1 MSATTP
7 APGGL
12 RVGFAAG
19 VTPDKWARRWAAR
32 RPRSPLDLVPLAGRD
47 GIAMLRSRD
56 LAMCFVRLPVDTTD
70 LHLIPL
76 YDEQPVVVASVD
88 HPVAAY
94 DEIDV
99 SDLTEIDV
107 ADLTDELADEQ
118 PQVSET
124 DLRGAVGAV
133 AAGTGILVLPLSL
146 ARLHHRRDVV
156 HVPVTG
162 VPVTTVGLA
171 WLRDAGDER
180 VETFVGVVRGRTANS
195 SRHEKPAAK
204 KRHR

>member
-7 APGGL
+7 VPGRF
-12 RVGFAAG
+12 RVGFVAG
-19 VTPDKWARRWAAR
+19 VTPDKWARRWAER

-47 GIAMLRSRD
+47 GVAMLRSGD
-56 LAMCFVRLPVDTTD
+56 LAMCFVRLPVETAG

-99 SDLTEIDV
+99 
-107 ADLTDELADEQ
+107 ADLADEAR
-118 PQVSET
+118 PHGSET
-124 DLRGAVGAV
+124 DPRDAIEAV
-133 AAGTGILVLPLSL
+133 AAGTGIVVLPLSL

-171 WLRDAGDER
+171 WPRDAGDER
-180 VETFVGVVRGRTANS
+180 VEAFVGVVRGRTANS
-195 SRHEKPAAK
+195 SRDEHPAAK
-204 KRHR
+204 KRRR